1 MRRSILLPKDGSE
14 VPVEKTLHSATASRD
29 GSRSVITLARDITD
43 RLAAE
48 AELRESQDALRQ
60 AEQVLAVAEDRERIA
75 RDLHDTVIQRLF
87 AEGLS
92 LQAAVGRRR

>member
-1 MRRSILLPKDGSE
+1 M
-14 VPVEKTLHSATASRD
+14 
-29 GSRSVITLARDITD
+29 ITLARDITA

-48 AELRESQDALRQ
+48 AELRQSQDALRD
-60 AEQVLAVAEDRERIA
+60 AERVLAVAEDRERIA

-92 LQAAVGRRR
+92 LQAAHGRCR